1 MARKREG
8 REGREAVEGDL
19 VRAMAELTTR
29 MDRLEG
35 QMFGAAAAV
44 TVGDDDTDGKANA
57 IFAVP
62 LENAVRV
69 LAALSSAPRLALYRA
84 ALDGPVASAALMAAA
99 GLNTTGQLYH
109 HLRELVG
116 VGLMAQEGRDRYAA
130 VQERIPAV
138 RAILRAA
145 LDLAQIAPPAPSLSP
160 SSVSVS
166 VKAKHIPLSSVPEAA
181 TRSSA

>member
-8 REGREAVEGDL
+8 REGREAVDGDL
-19 VRAMAELTTR
+19 VRAMAELTAR

-35 QMFGAAAAV
+35 QMFGAAAVA
-44 TVGDDDTDGKANA
+44 TGDDDTDGKANA
-57 IFAVP
+57 IFAVS

-69 LAALSSAPRLALYRA
+69 LAALSSTPRLALYRA

-145 LDLAQIAPPAPSLSP
+145 LNLAQIAPPAVSP
-160 SSVSVS
+160 S
-166 VKAKHIPLSSVPEAA
+166 APEAA
-181 TRSSA
+181 TGSSA

>member
-8 REGREAVEGDL
+8 REEREAVEGDL
-19 VRAMAELTTR
+19 VRAITELTAR

-35 QMFGAAAAV
+35 QMFGAAATAAA
-44 TVGDDDTDGKANA
+44 GDNDDTDGKANA

-84 ALDGPVASAALMAAA
+84 ALDGPVASAALMAVA

-145 LDLAQIAPPAPSLSP
+145 LNLAQIAPPAVSP
-160 SSVSVS
+160 SPSVS
-166 VKAKHIPLSSVPEAA
+166 VKAERASLSSAPEAA
-181 TRSSA
+181 TGSPA